1 MAIGVRHRRGGYVSV
16 MVLVIAA
23 LLGGI
28 LAAIAAVSRPAI
40 ELGRVGADELR
51 ADGLIEAGL
60 TTAGYL
66 LFVSATDARQLNGYE
81 LRFNEGTARL
91 SVVAEAG
98 FIDLNGASE
107 ALLAGLYRAVGGQ
120 SLDPAAFAARVADWR
135 EDGDAEERFGGAKA
149 DDYRRAGLAY
159 TPRHAPFQAVAELRL
174 LLDLSEA
181 DFQRLA
187 PYLTIF
193 NPNGQV
199 DAYAAPRAVLSAV
212 PEISPARVDTIIDVR
227 RGVPRHDASLSALIR
242 PHARFLGLELE
253 PIYRVVSEA
262 HLPNGFYKRAEVT
275 LVRGRNGRLP
285 FHTLRYHE
293 DYSEQSS
300 P

>member
-1 MAIGVRHRRGGYVSV
+1 MEIRDRSRRGGYVSV

-66 LFVSATDARQLNGYE
+66 LFVSGSDARQLNGHE
-81 LRFNEGTARL
+81 LRFGEGTARL
-91 SVVAEAG
+91 SVVEEAG

-107 ALLAGLYRAVGGQ
+107 ALLAGLYRAVGGR
-120 SLDPAAFAARVADWR
+120 SLDPATFAARVADWR
-135 EDGDAEERFGGAKA
+135 EDSDAEERFGGAKA

-159 TPRHAPFQAVAELRL
+159 TPRHAPFQAIDELRL
-174 LLDLSEA
+174 LLDLSGD

-187 PYLTIF
+187 PYLTVF

-199 DAYAAPRAVLSAV
+199 DAYAAPRAVLAAV
-212 PEISPARVDTIIDVR
+212 PEISPARVDAIIDAR
-227 RGVPRHDASLSALIR
+227 SGVPRHDATLSALIA
-242 PHARFLGLELE
+242 PHARFLALELE
-253 PIYRVVSEA
+253 PVFRVVSEA
-262 HLPNGFYKRAEVT
+262 TLPNGFFKRAEVT
-275 LVRGRNGRLP
+275 LVRGRNGKMP
-285 FHTLRYHE
+285 YHTLRYRV
-293 DYSEQSS
+293 DYSEQST